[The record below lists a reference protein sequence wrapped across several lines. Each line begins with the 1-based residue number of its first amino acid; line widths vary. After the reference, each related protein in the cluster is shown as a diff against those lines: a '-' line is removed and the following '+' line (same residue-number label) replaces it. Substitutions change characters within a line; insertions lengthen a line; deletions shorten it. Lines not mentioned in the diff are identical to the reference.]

1 MNLRIVFKAQSIVL
15 LLNAIGGLFL
25 TATFMAQANFAVTA
39 DLITLGQFMGMTFLI
54 ISIWSWRIPD
64 IAGYA
69 FNAMG
74 RLFAIGGG
82 LWTLIILYHI
92 VVGAVSGPT
101 AYVNVIL
108 TALFAIGFYIYS
120 RDWLIF
126 FNKRSFFR
134 AFINFTKSF
143 IIFLKKTLYT
153 IHENLF

>member
-1 MNLRIVFKAQSIVL
+1 MNLTNIFKAQSIVL
-15 LLNAIGGLFL
+15 LINAIGGLFL
-25 TATFMAQANFAVTA
+25 TSTFLESANFSVTP

-54 ISIWSWRIPD
+54 ISIWSWRIPE
-64 IAGYA
+64 IAGDA

-120 RDWLIF
+120 RD
-126 FNKRSFFR
+126 
-134 AFINFTKSF
+134 
-143 IIFLKKTLYT
+143 
-153 IHENLF
+153 